1 MTNQT
6 NLFLFLAIA
15 TILLASTLASGTAFA
30 ASKIDKNPFKALWD
44 AIAGLQAQI
53 NTISLIPGP
62 PGPAGKD
69 GTDGID
75 GTSGGSCHVT
85 PTSVGATINC
95 DDGSSAIITG
105 VVSNADCTIGPNRN
119 LYGCDLSDANLSGVD
134 LSGSYLYG
142 VNLSGANLN
151 FANLSGANLNFAN
164 LSGAEL
170 NGANLSGAE
179 LNGANLSGADFNHAD
194 LTGVTS
200 FACIGVPVGEP
211 DSGTL
216 PICT

>member
-15 TILLASTLASGTAFA
+15 TILLASTLVSGTAFA
-30 ASKIDKNPFKALWD
+30 ASKIDKNPFKALWE

-62 PGPAGKD
+62 PGPPGKAG
-69 GTDGID
+69 TNGID
-75 GTSGGSCHVT
+75 GTSGGSCHVI

-119 LYGCDLSDANLSGVD
+119 LHGCDLSDANLSGVD
-134 LSGSYLYG
+134 LSSSNLYG
-142 VNLSGANLN
+142 VNLSGSNLSA
-151 FANLSGANLNFAN
+151 ANLS
-164 LSGAEL
+164 
-170 NGANLSGAE
+170 GANLSGAE
-179 LNGANLSGADFNHAD
+179 LNGANLSGADFTHAD

-200 FACIGVPVGEP
+200 FACIGVPVGVP
-211 DSGTL
+211 DSGSI